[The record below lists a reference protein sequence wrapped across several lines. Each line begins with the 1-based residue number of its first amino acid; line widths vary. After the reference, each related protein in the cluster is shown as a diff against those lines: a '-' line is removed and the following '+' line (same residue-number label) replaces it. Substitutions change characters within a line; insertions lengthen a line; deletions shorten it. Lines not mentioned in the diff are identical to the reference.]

1 MKKKMLSDICALAV
15 ASALPLSVSAA
26 DGSGETVFNAHVYS
40 SYEITIP
47 ETVDVDSTTQVPV
60 SLTSAYIEN
69 GYSVKVSA
77 DNLSMEGLK
86 LLNPNYQYS
95 EYYVSFT
102 NLDTNEIANSENGLL
117 VTFNASEIVNFSA
130 TKYFGIAPGQSLM
143 PGDYTGTLQFSF
155 ECTAD

>member
-1 MKKKMLSDICALAV
+1 MKKLI
-15 ASALPLSVSAA
+15 SALCACTLALTMPLSAYAV

-117 VTFNASEIVNFSA
+117 VTFNTSEIVNFSA
-130 TKYFGIAPGQSLM
+130 TKYFGVSPGQSLM

-155 ECTAD
+155 ECTPV

>member
-1 MKKKMLSDICALAV
+1 MKKKMLSVICALAV

-47 ETVDVDSTTQVPV
+47 ETVDVDSTSQVPV
-60 SLTSAYIEN
+60 SLSNAYIEN

-77 DNLSMEGLK
+77 DNLSMQGLK
-86 LLNPNYQYS
+86 LSNLNYEYA
-95 EYYVSFT
+95 EYYVGFT
-102 NLDTNEIANSENGLL
+102 NLDTNETANSDNGLL
-117 VTFNASEIVNFSA
+117 VTFNTNEIVNNAA
-130 TKYFGIAPGQSLM
+130 TKYFEITPGQSLM